1 MASYFKRN
9 CRELTGWNRGK
20 GIYWGGDRGS
30 VPTDMT
36 EMPKTRLD
44 RALED
49 AQSVPI
55 VLSCQDLLGRVPARP
70 GTRGEASA
78 HPAGRARGRQR

>member
-36 EMPKTRLD
+36 EMPKTRMD

-49 AQSVPI
+49 AQSVPNAWGS
-55 VLSCQDLLGRVPARP
+55 LRPSGRT
-70 GTRGEASA
+70 GKGASEVTS
-78 HPAGRARGRQR
+78 G